1 MSVLSVIPDF
11 GVFNEAVI
19 EEYVGG
25 KQCFSVGKRIVAAGE
40 VAEARVVDA
49 KTVALYVH
57 AEKTSDKNYEVSIQF
72 DAANLIHAVSCA
84 CEARALAHTKC
95 KHAAAALLALVCVKN
110 YADDAQKPRWAHRP
124 GVHQRFKIPGRAYRI
139 AARADDT
146 WSQTVARF
154 TAPLPRHNDS
164 RWQAHQRPD

>member
-1 MSVLSVIPDF
+1 MSVLSVVPPM

-19 EEYVGG
+19 EEYVGV
-25 KQCFSVGKRIVAAGE
+25 KQRFSLAKRIVAAGE
-40 VAEARVVDA
+40 VGEARVVDA
-49 KTVALYVH
+49 KTVTLCVH
-57 AEKTSDKNYEVSIQF
+57 AEKTSDENYEVSIQF
-72 DAANLIHAVSCA
+72 DASNLIHAVSCT
-84 CEARALAHTKC
+84 CEARALKC

-110 YADDAQKPRWAHRP
+110 YAEDAQKPRWAHRP
-124 GVHQRFKIPGRAYRI
+124 GVRQCFKIPGRAYRI